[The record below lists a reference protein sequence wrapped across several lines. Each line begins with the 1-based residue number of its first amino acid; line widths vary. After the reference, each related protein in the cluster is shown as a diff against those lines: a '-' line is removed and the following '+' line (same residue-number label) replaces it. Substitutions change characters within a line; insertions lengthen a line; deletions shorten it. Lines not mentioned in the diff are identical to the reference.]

1 MQRNRR
7 RRRTE
12 AYRLY
17 RLVQAFVLFG
27 ILGGCSSTRSGA
39 GVKDQA
45 ITPGDGYK
53 VTDKDKLLVI
63 EKGDQRAYD
72 HLRYAYL
79 HDPIHDEFLYYA
91 MVMANKYGDA
101 QGCYDTFSILLTM
114 RKKIEAIDSDT
125 ANVAMMYLLMAYRKR
140 HHQAVD
146 AVEEHSVV
154 YDEATNREQ
163 LIRIYGCRGPN
174 CRNPDHPPG
183 KTRRYRRP
191 DARFEARSQ

>member
-1 MQRNRR
+1 MH
-7 RRRTE
+7 
-12 AYRLY
+12 
-17 RLVQAFVLFG
+17 RLVQAFVLFA

-53 VTDKDKLLVI
+53 VTDKDKRLVI
-63 EKGDQRAYD
+63 QKGDQRAYD

-79 HDPIHDEFLYYA
+79 HYPYPIQDEFLYYA

-101 QGCYDTFSILLTM
+101 QGCYDVFDLLLTM
-114 RKKIEAIDSDT
+114 RKKIEDIDSDT

-140 HHQAVD
+140 HHQAVST
-146 AVEEHSVV
+146 VEGHSVV

-163 LIRIYGCRGPN
+163 LIRIFGI
-174 CRNPDHPPG
+174 
-183 KTRRYRRP
+183 RP
-191 DARFEARSQ
+191 IRD